1 VTQIWAIKLPS
12 KIKFFAWLLF
22 HGRLNTR
29 AYLFHRNIRTLDE
42 SWCERCHGVLETD
55 EHIFVGCSTAADVW
69 GRIHVPIL
77 GDAFRRP
84 WEIELVAPLPIAVK
98 VDMLLLLLWHIWKA
112 RNGLIFE
119 RQVST
124 SQDILR
130 RTLKDIDAWSCRY
143 KKLRLEV
150 QAWRE
155 WIASCIL

>member
-1 VTQIWAIKLPS
+1 
-12 KIKFFAWLLF
+12 
-22 HGRLNTR
+22 
-29 AYLFHRNIRTLDE
+29 
-42 SWCERCHGVLETD
+42 
-55 EHIFVGCSTAADVW
+55 
-69 GRIHVPIL
+69 
-77 GDAFRRP
+77 
-84 WEIELVAPLPIAVK
+84 
-98 VDMLLLLLWHIWKA
+98 MLLLLLWHIWKA

-143 KKLRLEV
+143 KKLCLEV